1 MHPLKDHGQV
11 LDFEDYVRT
20 RHATL
25 LRCARRLVADPL
37 DAQDLLQT
45 ALLRTYHRWE
55 HIADKRLADA
65 YLRRVMINTRTE
77 WWRAPNLK
85 NSPPTTCRT
94 RPSRT
99 GPSSTPTVHCS
110 WTSSKRCRPEQLTA
124 LVLRYWEQM
133 STNQTATALGMA
145 PGTVKSTLHR
155 ALAQLRQELQHR
167 DPDSPSATT
176 AGTAN
181 PPTGHQARSL
191 PRTHGASPLHTDT
204 GEARRPAQRVL
215 SLQAGGAG
223 GGAGPVAG
231 PALEIADAAEEFGQA
246 ACSPHVAR
254 GPVIAREKRPQCSS
268 PRRPWLACPT
278 HQPGPVRRQPT
289 APFHRLL
296 VRQGW
301 GRG

>member
-77 WWRAPNLK
+77 WWRARKLEELPTNHLPDAPVEDWAEQHADRALLMDIIK
-85 NSPPTTCRT
+85 TLPPQ
-94 RPSRT
+94 
-99 GPSSTPTVHCS
+99 
-110 WTSSKRCRPEQLTA
+110 QLTA

-133 STNQTATALGMA
+133 STNETATALGMA

-191 PRTHGASPLHTDT
+191 PRTHCI
-204 GEARRPAQRVL
+204 PAAHGHGGSHATRTAVL

-246 ACSPHVAR
+246 ACLPHVAR
-254 GPVIAREKRPQCSS
+254 GPVIAREKTPEAPIPSPSPGRPA
-268 PRRPWLACPT
+268 PPT
-278 HQPGPVRRQPT
+278 NLDLSADNQQRHSIV
-289 APFHRLL
+289 FWYDK
-296 VRQGW
+296 GW